1 MTNPEFGHN
10 PEAQIERPQTIE
22 DLSFSRVEQGD
33 PDFESAVRV
42 SHTGNKNEDELLEE
56 AKKETVRTNWSLQE
70 RWQQKGIP
78 KEQFSIEVNGNTV
91 ELYNY
96 GQELTPEQVAEING
110 LMSVIFQIPSERLS
124 SRGKYIVINNENAFN
139 DKDGENMSGYA
150 HYETK
155 MVELFPRA
163 VSNEQHRIPDTTRL
177 AGTLVH
183 EYGHVLQDTDMVE
196 EWKKKFGWK
205 ELDQAQQVRGIVK
218 THETEFPE
226 RCVSDYAKFS
236 PEEDICDSFAAALN
250 NPSVLDPEKLAFI
263 REHWLKDVKPDI
275 QSTTTKKDKI
285 ELPRVQSPVKYK
297 VVVNKFT
304 IGKVVKRGE

>member
-22 DLSFSRVEQGD
+22 DLSFSKVEQGD

-70 RWQQKGIP
+70 RWQRKGIP
-78 KEQFSIEVNGNTV
+78 KEQYSIEVNGNTV

-96 GQELTPEQVAEING
+96 GQELTPEQIIEINW
-110 LMSVIFQIPSERLS
+110 LMSVIFQIPSERITN
-124 SRGKYIVINNENAFN
+124 RGKYIVINNENAFN
-139 DKDGENMSGYA
+139 DKDGEDMSGYA

-218 THETEFPE
+218 THDTEFPE

-250 NPSVLDPEKLAFI
+250 NPDILDPEKLKFI
-263 REHWLKDVKPDI
+263 REHWLKDVKPDV
-275 QSTTTKKDKI
+275 QAVTTKKDKI
-285 ELPRVQSPVKYK
+285 ELPKVSSPVKYK